1 MRIDLHCDDAESLR
15 SYVLHRMSR
24 AVARF
29 RAHIRWA
36 RIKVANAIGTD
47 GCRDKRCVVQL
58 HLYNLPD
65 VVFAT
70 TRLDARAAVDE
81 AAARAARMLARRLR
95 RGAGKTGPVQAGMVP
110 A

>member
-1 MRIDLHCDDAESLR
+1 
-15 SYVLHRMSR
+15 
-24 AVARF
+24 
-29 RAHIRWA
+29 
-36 RIKVANAIGTD
+36 
-47 GCRDKRCVVQL
+47 VQL
-58 HLYNLPD
+58 RLYNLPD

-95 RGAGKTGPVQAGMVP
+95 HGAGKTGPVQTGMVP